1 MKCFA
6 WLVGRGRRFDTGAP
20 EPETSLAQGP
30 RDLGLSLR
38 ARTPDSFSYQ
48 VPPRRVVVGP
58 TEGGAVEQVHDR
70 VAGLDVH
77 RDVVAACVRVAGP
90 RGGVATEKERFQT
103 TTVALERLGGWWPT
117 VRFRWSRWRRRAC
130 IGSRS
135 TTRWSRA
142 SRCGCATPITSRTCL
157 AARPTCPTRS

>member
-6 WLVGRGRRFDTGAP
+6 WLVGRGRRLDTGAP

-48 VPPRRVVVGP
+48 VPPRRVVVCT

-77 RDVVAACVRVAGP
+77 RDVVAACVRVFFFNDTAT
-90 RGGVATEKERFQT
+90 TEKE
-103 TTVALERLGGWWPT
+103 
-117 VRFRWSRWRRRAC
+117 
-130 IGSRS
+130 
-135 TTRWSRA
+135 
-142 SRCGCATPITSRTCL
+142 
-157 AARPTCPTRS
+157 